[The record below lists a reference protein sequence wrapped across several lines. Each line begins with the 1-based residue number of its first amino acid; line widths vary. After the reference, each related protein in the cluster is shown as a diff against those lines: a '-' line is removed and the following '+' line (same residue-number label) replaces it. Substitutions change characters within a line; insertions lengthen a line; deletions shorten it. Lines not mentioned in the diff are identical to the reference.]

1 MMKLKFALFA
11 VVAALAGGAGSAQA
25 LPAAKAAGAAQTVA
39 GTPSDVVQVRRGGG
53 RHNFHGGMDRHRFH
67 HRHHHWRGPHLR
79 YRYWGPSIRF
89 YGGYNRCGWLRQR
102 AVYSGSSYWWHRY
115 NACRYGW

>member
-53 RHNFHGGMDRHRFH
+53 RHHFHGGMDRHRFH
-67 HRHHHWRGPHLR
+67 HRHHHWRGPHPRSSL
-79 YRYWGPSIRF
+79 WGPSIRF
-89 YGGYNRCGWLRQR
+89 YGGLQ
-102 AVYSGSSYWWHRY
+102 
-115 NACRYGW
+115 